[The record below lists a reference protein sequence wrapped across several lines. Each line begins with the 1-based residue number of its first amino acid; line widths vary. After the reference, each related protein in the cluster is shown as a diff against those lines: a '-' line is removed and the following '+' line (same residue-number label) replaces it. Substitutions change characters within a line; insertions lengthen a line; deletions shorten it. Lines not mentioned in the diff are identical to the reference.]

1 MQTAGLGLLLL
12 GLAGLL
18 GYWVFAVLAVVFA
31 DAGIPFFIRLSLS
44 AVIVGFIVLMASV
57 VRDRIRESKTER
69 FEEVDR

>member
-31 DAGIPFFIRLSLS
+31 DTEIPFFIRLSLS